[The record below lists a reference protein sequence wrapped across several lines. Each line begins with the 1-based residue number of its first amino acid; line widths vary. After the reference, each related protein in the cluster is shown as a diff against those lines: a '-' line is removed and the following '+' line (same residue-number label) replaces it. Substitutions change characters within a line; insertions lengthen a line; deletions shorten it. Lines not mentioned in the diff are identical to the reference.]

1 MKSLVKINIHPK
13 HSTNI
18 IHTTVIAI
26 TWMAKVETPPSL
38 SKKKNFRNDNNL
50 TRKGEKTP
58 GILFH

>member
-38 SKKKNFRNDNNL
+38 SKKKKL
-50 TRKGEKTP
+50 
-58 GILFH
+58 